1 MSRPQ
6 LLRLLDRVP
15 RSASLLG
22 LLGLIGLAG
31 VFDPALYRLSALSF
45 LSYLAF
51 FRFFRRFIDPDYG
64 PTAQSARCLL
74 LACLAAVLSP
84 WLLSIAPWF
93 GFVGCAGWCALYD
106 PAPTVLRTPVA

>member
-1 MSRPQ
+1 MFRPQ

-15 RSASLLG
+15 RYASLLG

-31 VFDPALYRLSALSF
+31 VFDPALYRLRALSF

-64 PTAQSARCLL
+64 PTAQSAPFLL
-74 LACLAAVLSP
+74 LTFLAAVLSP
-84 WLLSIAPWF
+84 WLLSISPWF

-106 PAPTVLRTPVA
+106 PAPTAPPTPVA

>member
-1 MSRPQ
+1 MSRSQ
-6 LLRLLDRVP
+6 FLWLLDRVP
-15 RSASLLG
+15 RYASLLG

-31 VFDPALYRLSALSF
+31 LFDPALYRASALSF

-51 FRFFRRFIDPDYG
+51 FRFFRRFIDPTYG
-64 PTAQSARCLL
+64 PTTHSTLMLL
-74 LACLAAVLSP
+74 PAFLVALLSP

-106 PAPTVLRTPVA
+106 PAPTAPRRPLT

>member
-6 LLRLLDRVP
+6 LLWLLDRVP
-15 RSASLLG
+15 RYASLLG

-51 FRFFRRFIDPDYG
+51 FRFFRRFIDPGYG
-64 PTAQSARCLL
+64 PTAQSARFLL

-84 WLLSIAPWF
+84 WLLSIAPWL

-106 PAPTVLRTPVA
+106 PAPTAPPTPVA